1 MPVLHSQF
9 RAEGKTK
16 DGKAVEIPPAFV
28 LVQRGPVFQ
37 VTVAIADQ
45 IAGELIKQGKTLQPA
60 ISGLGLIDTGAS
72 VTCIDDEAA
81 QTLQLPIID
90 VVRMASASHAS
101 HQANVYPIKVQIVGL
116 PIGINAPRA
125 IGAALKPQGLV
136 ALLGRDILMH
146 CTMHYNG
153 MAGEI
158 TLAI

>member
-9 RAEGKTK
+9 SGEGKTK
-16 DGKAVEIPPAFV
+16 DGQVVKVAPAIV

-37 VTVAIADQ
+37 VTIAVADQ
-45 IAGELIKQGKTLQPA
+45 VAAELIKQGKTVQPA
-60 ISGLGLIDTGAS
+60 ISGLALIDTGAS
-72 VTCIDDEAA
+72 VTCVDDETA
-81 QTLQLPIID
+81 QKLQLPIID

-101 HQANVYPIKVQIVGL
+101 HQANVYPIKLTITGL

-125 IGAALKPQGLV
+125 VGAALKTQGLI

-153 MAGEI
+153 VAGEI